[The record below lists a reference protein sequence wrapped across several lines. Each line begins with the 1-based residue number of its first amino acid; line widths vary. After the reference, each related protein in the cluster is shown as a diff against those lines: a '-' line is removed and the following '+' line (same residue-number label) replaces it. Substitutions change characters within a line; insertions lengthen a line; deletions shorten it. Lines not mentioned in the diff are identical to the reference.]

1 MWQMARFYRKQDI
14 LAKKNYSPIRATRGA
29 SVPAILEALLGIVL
43 ICLAA
48 WRLGA
53 DQSLAPGFIATV
65 CYVALLLV
73 GVALTYLGVERQR
86 DAKHLAGDNERE
98 QRH

>member
-1 MWQMARFYRKQDI
+1 MT
-14 LAKKNYSPIRATRGA
+14 KKNYSHIRATRGA
-29 SVPAILEALLGIVL
+29 SVPAVLEALLGIVL

-48 WRLGA
+48 WQLGA
-53 DQSLAPGFIATV
+53 DQSLAPGFMATV

-86 DAKHLAGDNERE
+86 DAKHSAGDNERE
-98 QRH
+98 VRH

>member
-1 MWQMARFYRKQDI
+1 MAN
-14 LAKKNYSPIRATRGA
+14 KNYSPIRATRGA
-29 SVPAILEALLGIVL
+29 SVPAILETLLGIVL

-73 GVALTYLGVERQR
+73 GVALTYLGVERRR
-86 DAKHLAGDNERE
+86 DAKHLAGDNKE